1 MFHRPP
7 KKYSEYL
14 VNVPQSIDWMLK
26 SIWELNKGGGGGSG
40 VSKIIAG
47 DNITIDPIT
56 GVGDVTI
63 NSEDTVTVRTVDS
76 YSATAGQTVFA
87 ITAVS
92 YDFIDVYV
100 NGARLID
107 SEYTVSPTSI
117 ALISAAESGDEVVLV
132 SYYNT
137 SIVPGGLSGTDEL
150 FDIDGGT
157 FTSPSVSFSFDAGS
171 FV

>member
-14 VNVPQSIDWMLK
+14 VNVPQSIDWILK

-56 GVGDVTI
+56 GIGDVTI
-63 NSEDTVTVRTVDS
+63 NSDSTVTVRTVDS
-76 YSATAGQTVFA
+76 YLATEGQTDFN
-87 ITAVS
+87 ITAS
-92 YDFIDVYV
+92 PYDFVDVYI

-107 SEYTVSPTSI
+107 SEYSIAAGIVTIVSP
-117 ALISAAESGDEVVLV
+117 AELGDEVVLI
-132 SYYNT
+132 SYNNT
-137 SIVPGGLSGTDEL
+137 NIIPGSSGVNEEFNL
-150 FDIDGGT
+150 DGGT
-157 FTSPSVSFSFDAGS
+157 FISPSVSFSFDGGD